1 MTAAS
6 VALWTLLAG
15 PRRPARVMEISG
27 GTVFLWIDPLA
38 GAESR
43 DGRDYPGAVVALL
56 APDAVRLPIGIV
68 LPPEA
73 AELIPVSVAGSSVSR
88 GEITIGWGAISLGDG
103 RWSGMDWWN
112 PGIPELPLPLRAITG
127 PVDFAPTSGF
137 GSASDSG
144 TAEGLGDGWTA
155 SVSGSD
161 SGSVSRSGSVSG
173 SADSLG
179 DGLAALASGAVER
192 AVDLLIGVGDGL
204 IPAGDDVLAGAL
216 AALAAWAPDSPAR
229 SALVRATA
237 AALGTAKPA
246 ELAAGSPSPATPS
259 AEAVVTGRTTPVSAA
274 LLQSAATGF
283 AIPEVVAYL
292 TALSTPGSDVDE
304 AQARLSAITL
314 NSGPAIA
321 LGIHHQ
327 LQALQTG
334 AAHTPTPS

>member
-237 AALGTAKPA
+237 AALGTAKPS
-246 ELAAGSPSPATPS
+246 ELAADSTATSS
-259 AEAVVTGRTTPVSAA
+259 AAAVVTGRTTPVSAA

-283 AIPEVVAYL
+283 AIPEVLDYL
-292 TALSTPGSDVDE
+292 TALSTPGSDVDQ
-304 AQARLSAITL
+304 AKARLTAITL
-314 NSGPAIA
+314 NSGPAITR
-321 LGIHHQ
+321 GIHHQ

-334 AAHTPTPS
+334 ATQTPP